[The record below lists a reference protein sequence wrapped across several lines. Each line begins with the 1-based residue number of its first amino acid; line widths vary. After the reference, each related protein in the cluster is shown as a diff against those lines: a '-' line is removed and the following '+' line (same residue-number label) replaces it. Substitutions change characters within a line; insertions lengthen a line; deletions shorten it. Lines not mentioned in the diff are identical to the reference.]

1 MGIPRLIERT
11 MDARR
16 PSPIATL
23 AEVRAVD
30 EWAREYARELARD
43 MDFPGVRLPS

>member
-1 MGIPRLIERT
+1 

-16 PSPIATL
+16 PSPLSTL

-30 EWAREYARELARD
+30 EWAREHARELARD